1 MKSSK
6 LSVLEK
12 VGFGAGDA
20 AVNVVISAMFLLITK
35 FYTDVMLLDP
45 KDLVMLF
52 IVVRFIDAVT
62 DPAMGLLT
70 DRFSTRWGRY
80 RPYFV
85 VLAIPFAISV
95 FLTFTTPALGYD
107 GKLIW
112 AYATYTLVTL
122 VFTAVTIPYISVL
135 GVMTGD
141 PKDRLSAN
149 GYRLFF
155 AKIAAFLV
163 TIAVPKLAQVWPE
176 LAAKMGLGRGL
187 QGYQA
192 AMGLMGAVG
201 GLLFLFCF
209 FTVKERISQP
219 DDKRPFFQQA
229 FTQIGHLLRNDQWL
243 ILCAVCVVGTIGYTV
258 RLAVAAYYAVYYLG
272 GGAGTEGGFMATGVI
287 AAVLAMVAS
296 TWITKRYCKLK
307 LFRWTQIAVAPL
319 GVLMYFVVQPGDVL
333 LGFVLFFV
341 LSFIIDLHA
350 PIFWSAIPEAVDYGE
365 KKTGHR
371 VAGLSYGGMTFWQ
384 KAGMGLGGALVAWLL
399 SSFGYVPN
407 QPQTEFSLMGIALM
421 LSVIPSVFHVAMGL
435 LMLNYRIT
443 DEYYVNMMK
452 TEAPRSPVA
461 TGFVSEAPPA

>member
-1 MKSSK
+1 MKPPR

-20 AVNVVISAMFLLITK
+20 AVNVVISAMFLIITK

-45 KDLVMLF
+45 KDLVLLF
-52 IVVRFIDAVT
+52 IVVRFVDAIT
-62 DPAMGLLT
+62 DPTMGLLT

-85 VLAIPFAISV
+85 YLAIPFAISV

-107 GKLIW
+107 GRLVW

-135 GVMTGD
+135 GVMTED

-155 AKIAAFLV
+155 AKIAAFMV
-163 TIAVPKLAQVWPE
+163 TIAVPKLAEIWPDVS
-176 LAAKMGLGRGL
+176 ARLGFGQSL

-192 AMGLMGAVG
+192 AMGIMGAMG

-209 FTVKERISQP
+209 FTVKERIRHP
-219 DDKRPFFQQA
+219 DEKRPFFRQTWA
-229 FTQIGHLLRNDQWL
+229 QIGYLMRNDQWL

-272 GGAGTEGGFMATGVI
+272 GGSGIEGSFMATGVI

-296 TWITKRYCKLK
+296 TWITKRYCKLR
-307 LFRWTQIAVAPL
+307 LFRWTQIGVAPL
-319 GVLMYFVVQPGDVL
+319 GFLMYFLVQPGDIL
-333 LGFVLFFV
+333 LGFVLFFA

-399 SSFGYVPN
+399 STFGYVAN
-407 QPQTEFSLMGIALM
+407 QPQTERSLMGIALM
-421 LSVIPSVFHVAMGL
+421 LSVIPAVFHVIMGL
-435 LMLNYRIT
+435 LMLRYRIT
-443 DEYYVNMMK
+443 DDYYVKMMRGA
-452 TEAPRSPVA
+452 EVQPAAPGVGVA
-461 TGFVSEAPPA
+461 TLPPA